1 MDNIAKGIPHMSL
14 DIDEEAVVENATT
27 IREKQGH
34 SCCGGCCDVRRAVII
49 ICIINIVGNTIIM
62 LLSATT
68 KSMAHGIANG
78 IATFDD
84 DMFNSQAA
92 DQSVQ
97 TLDSELNS
105 FMIIEFAR
113 IVAAGLAMLGAF
125 TFNKYLVAIN
135 VISLLVRLS
144 IYIYVRMYAS
154 VGSIIVGLL
163 INGLFL
169 YPHVFLILYIHNG
182 IMTKENYPYERQ
194 SCCCVPPV

>member
-135 VISLLVRLS
+135 VISLLVP
-144 IYIYVRMYAS
+144 S